1 MKDIIII
8 YDDSRKP
15 NQEIRSITGEKTFGD
30 TIFKRVTLKERMKQE
45 LLRFSH
51 IRSFMTYQ
59 KAENFNNVSL
69 SAVAAGNTCSV
80 LHLFS
85 DCGLRNREALK
96 VLLEK
101 AGFIN
106 ENFVAMCD
114 DKIALAMFADVS
126 AYLDF
131 LNRNVLSGEQE
142 TVSDA
147 LETVQFEK
155 ISTEAFVDLS
165 NINHFR
171 QFITGG
177 FDARF
182 FNVLAGDEFTVTKQ
196 SENKKK
202 IKREFEYYYLLPEN
216 MKMWYVMP
224 FHYVEDEQKAS
235 YMMER
240 YHMTDIAIRY
250 VHGAITQ
257 DEFRDILDKLFY
269 FLKNRKEKEVPHE
282 IYAENANELYLK
294 KVENRIEQLKQLKSF
309 EKLNRMIQTG
319 TEFEGMDDIIIWY
332 RKIYDAIVSKKSFR
346 NVLVV
351 GHGDLC
357 FSNILYSREASLLKL
372 IDPRGALSEEELYMN
387 PYYDM
392 AKLSHSIC
400 GYYDFF
406 NSDLFE
412 ISLEDGLQYK
422 LTVLGEADNAVYR
435 NIFMEYLEQYGVD
448 YALIRLYE
456 ASLFL
461 SMLPLHIDR
470 EKKVF
475 GFILNAIRILKEIE
489 PK

>member
-8 YDDSRKP
+8 YDDSRRP
-15 NQEIRSITGEKTFGD
+15 NQEIKSITGEKTFGD
-30 TIFKRVTLKERMKQE
+30 TIYKRVTLKERMKQE
-45 LLRFSH
+45 LMCFPH
-51 IRSFMTYQ
+51 VRSFMAYQ
-59 KAENFNNVSL
+59 RTEDMNMASL
-69 SAVAAGNTCSV
+69 NATAAGDTCSV

-85 DCGLRNREALK
+85 DCGLRDKEALK

-106 ENFVAMCD
+106 ENYIVMCH
-114 DKIALAMFADVS
+114 DKIALVMFSDLS
-126 AYLDF
+126 AYTEF
-131 LNRNVLSGEQE
+131 LEHTVQGGEHD
-142 TVSDA
+142 TMSSA
-147 LETVQFEK
+147 LEVARFEQ
-155 ISTEAFVDLS
+155 IATEAFVDLS
-165 NINHFR
+165 DINHFR

-182 FNVLAGDEFTVTKQ
+182 FNALAGDEFTVTKQ
-196 SENKKK
+196 SVNKEK
-202 IKREFEYYYLLPEN
+202 IKKEFEYYQLLPEH

-224 FHYVEDEQKAS
+224 FHYTEDEQKAS

-250 VHGAITQ
+250 VHGAITL
-257 DEFRDILDKLFY
+257 DEFKDILNKLFH
-269 FLKNRKEKEVPHE
+269 FLQNRKEKEVSHE
-282 IYAENANELYLK
+282 TYAANARALYLT
-294 KVENRIEQLKQLKSF
+294 KVESRIEQLKQAESF

-319 TEFEGMDDIIIWY
+319 TEFDGIDEIVAWY
-332 RKIYDAIVSKKSFR
+332 KRVYEAIVSKKSFR

-372 IDPRGALSEEELYMN
+372 IDPRGALNEDELYMN

-412 ISLEDGLQYK
+412 ISLEEGLQYK
-422 LTVLGEADNAVYR
+422 LAVLGEADNAVYR
-435 NIFMEYLEQYGVD
+435 TIFMEYLEQYGVD

-489 PK
+489 QK